1 MEEGRPAAVI
11 AQVAE
16 REGAGLIVVGRRGRG
31 MVAKL
36 MLGSVS
42 HELTNNSSIPL
53 TVVTDSTADAA

>member
-1 MEEGRPAAVI
+1 VI

-16 REGAGLIVVGRRGRG
+16 RERAGLVVVGRRGRG

-42 HELTNNSSIPL
+42 HELTNNCSIPI